1 MAVEEIELAN
11 KSEVDKKLDES
22 DRPQAGSHVSED
34 TDDNFNVVSTPDH
47 SGKHESGG
55 GDEMSVED
63 LSGELADP
71 QPPKAHALDDHN
83 SATLT
88 ELNNTVSDATL
99 DDNSDARPPESHGI
113 AGSEHEQAT
122 LSDIN
127 QLVSDATLD
136 DSGDTRPP
144 EAHDH
149 NGDSLSPDSVS
160 IGSKMEIPSVATR
173 ADIGDSDTGMIFIE
187 DEQRVVQRF
196 QTA

>member
-1 MAVEEIELAN
+1 MPVNEIALAN
-11 KSEVDKKLDES
+11 KSEVEDKLDES
-22 DRPQAGSHVSED
+22 DRPQAGSHINED

-47 SGKHESGG
+47 SEKHESGG
-55 GDEMSVED
+55 SDEMSVD
-63 LSGELADP
+63 GLSGELTDP
-71 QPPKAHALDDHN
+71 QPPKSHSIDDHN
-83 SATLT
+83 SATLS
-88 ELNNTVSDATL
+88 ELNNTVSDAEL
-99 DDNSDARPPESHGI
+99 DDSSDARPAKSHGI

-136 DSGDTRPP
+136 DSGDPRPP
-144 EAHDH
+144 EDH
-149 NGDSLSPDSVS
+149 NHDGDSLSPSSVS
-160 IGSKMEIPSVATR
+160 ISGTMEIPAVPTR